1 METNYILAIL
11 CFIPL
16 ILYIVKLRNFKLTV
30 KKMVIIAMFSGIAF
44 ILDKIVIIQYPQ
56 GGGITLLSSMPI
68 LFVGLILGPIE
79 GMTTGLITGI
89 LSLMGG
95 YIIHPIQLF
104 LDFII
109 PPMFLG
115 LCGMFGN
122 DSKVKI
128 FIGGL
133 IVVILKCFIH
143 TVSGVIFFA
152 SYAEQF
158 NVGPWLY
165 SMVYNL
171 SSQGVEGFLSLI
183 AVTLIP
189 MQKIKII
196 AQEKR
201 VA

>member
-122 DSKVKI
+122 DSKGKI

>member
-1 METNYILAIL
+1 METNYIFAIL

-16 ILYIVKLRNFKLTV
+16 ILYIIKLRNFKLTV
-30 KKMVIIAMFSGIAF
+30 KKMVIIAMFSGISF
-44 ILDKIVIIQYPQ
+44 ILGKIVIIQYPQ
-56 GGGITLLSSMPI
+56 GGGVSLLPSMSI
-68 LFVGLILGPIE
+68 LLVGIILGPIE

-109 PPMFLG
+109 PPMVLG
-115 LCGMFGN
+115 LAGIFGN
-122 DSKVKI
+122 GSKAKI

-152 SYAEQF
+152 AYAEQF

-165 SMVYNL
+165 SLVYNL
-171 SSQGVEGFLSLI
+171 SSEGVEGFLSLI
-183 AVTLIP
+183 VATLIP
-189 MQKIKII
+189 IQKIKVI

-201 VA
+201 AA